1 MLACTQGAGRVAPWG
16 RGACEGR
23 IVARG
28 RARDTRSRVDS
39 DMRVR
44 NEGQLVPC
52 AIDFG
57 ATNRP
62 ERPLLGGMTRWRE
75 VRTMHST
82 SGRYNERGTRRS
94 GSSPKVSPL
103 RRRFLLC
110 MHLRPMS
117 HRVAFNAVR
126 DGSGGLGAAAA
137 RVRRAGKRRS
147 HHAPS
152 ETNTSEQTVFTLR
165 FHAFKSSC

>member
-1 MLACTQGAGRVAPWG
+1 MSRALAMVVEVGRPLAERRGAVCCV

-94 GSSPKVSPL
+94 GSSPKVS
-103 RRRFLLC
+103 
-110 MHLRPMS
+110 
-117 HRVAFNAVR
+117 
-126 DGSGGLGAAAA
+126 
-137 RVRRAGKRRS
+137 
-147 HHAPS
+147 
-152 ETNTSEQTVFTLR
+152 
-165 FHAFKSSC
+165 